1 MNLFGIWQMQ
11 KIEQVYA
18 VPNPT
23 LPAPETF
30 NFLFKNAIYCK
41 KRENL
46 HAALVSQVLKKW
58 TFPLSTKLRSPE
70 RCLKCNFWEPL
81 QAKKDWKI
89 NSKEDS
95 EKEKREKDEL

>member
-46 HAALVSQVLKKW
+46 HAALVSQVPQKSKISPPAGQTKCRSLQIKKKKQQID
-58 TFPLSTKLRSPE
+58 FP
-70 RCLKCNFWEPL
+70 
-81 QAKKDWKI
+81 
-89 NSKEDS
+89 
-95 EKEKREKDEL
+95 

>member
-46 HAALVSQVLKKW
+46 HAALVSQVPQKSKISPPAGQTKCRSLQIKKSNIKHW
-58 TFPLSTKLRSPE
+58 D
-70 RCLKCNFWEPL
+70 
-81 QAKKDWKI
+81 Q
-89 NSKEDS
+89 NSIQN
-95 EKEKREKDEL
+95 LFQP